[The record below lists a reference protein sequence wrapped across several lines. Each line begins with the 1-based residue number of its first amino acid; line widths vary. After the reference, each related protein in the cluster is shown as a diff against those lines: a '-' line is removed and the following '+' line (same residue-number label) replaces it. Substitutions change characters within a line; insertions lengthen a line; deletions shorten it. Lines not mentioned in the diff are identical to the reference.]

1 MKLLFNIENES
12 ISQKEFKKLLGYV
25 DAAISF
31 ENMLPDIITATN
43 EVKKII
49 SNEVYNYLQEKYNAA
64 LEQGVYTDDYTDSDS
79 NLIRSTRYPIAIKAY
94 SLFAPTNDLSHT
106 GDGRRMRTS
115 DKEKMPF
122 QWMVDEDNK
131 QQEKRFYRSLDD
143 LIDLLDES
151 KPEDYDALPEEEKKA
166 TIYYKWI
173 NSITYKET
181 KSNFVNTVH
190 LFNKHFRIE
199 SRLLLMMLSS
209 GLEEC
214 ERREILPRIG
224 KEKFKSLKEAEPT
237 EDTDIELLH
246 LIRKATCFYALA
258 WAIPRMS
265 ISIFP
270 EGVLQYQVSDRT
282 TTNAKKPALLNETEY
297 ALQAFSSST
306 SNALIDIEN
315 LLKPVQ
321 EPSTEPINIIPQ
333 SNPCDKGFSAT

>member
-12 ISQKEFKKLLGYV
+12 ISQKEFKKLLGYT

-49 SNEVYNYLQEKYNAA
+49 SKEVYNYLQEKYVDTTDN
-64 LEQGVYTDDYTDSDS
+64 GVYTDDYTDSDS

-115 DKEKMPF
+115 ENQKMPF
-122 QWMVDEDNK
+122 QWMIDEDNK
-131 QQEKRFYRSLDD
+131 QHEKRFHRSLDD
-143 LIDLLDES
+143 LIDLLDDS
-151 KPEDYDALPEEEKKA
+151 KPEGYEGMTEEEKKV
-166 TIYYKWI
+166 TVYYKWI
-173 NSITYKET
+173 NSTTYKET
-181 KSNFVNTVH
+181 KSNFVNTVD
-190 LFNKHFRIE
+190 LYNKHFRIE
-199 SRLLLMMLSS
+199 SRLLLIMLSS

-224 KEKFKSLKEAEPT
+224 KEKFKALKDAQPSEG
-237 EDTDIELLH
+237 TDIELMH

-265 ISIFP
+265 LTVFP
-270 EGVLQYQVSDRT
+270 EGVLQFQVSDRT
-282 TTNAKKPALLNETEY
+282 TTNAKKPAMLNETEY
-297 ALQAFSSST
+297 ALQAFSSSA

-333 SNPCDKGFSAT
+333 VTNCDKGFSAT